1 MSNNNLLNN
10 KSIVGL
16 SDYQQLQLAESY
28 KKLYSKTIN
37 ENKKNINIKN
47 DNKIYNISLKTLG
60 INFFTTWTNILN
72 DFIKLIN
79 NKNKK
84 TFSDYIEII
93 VKNDRLIYVGIM
105 FVLISLLIF
114 FVSSTS

>member
-10 KSIVGL
+10 QNIIGL
-16 SDYQQLQLAESY
+16 SDYQQLKLAESY
-28 KKLYSKTIN
+28 KELYSKSID
-37 ENKKNINIKN
+37 ENKKEIKIKD

-72 DFIKLIN
+72 KLIKLIN
-79 NKNKK
+79 NKNKN
-84 TFSDYIEII
+84 TFSDYMKII